1 VKRIPWLKLYLY
13 VILVLLFVPL
23 ILIVIFSFNDNMLS
37 VFPLTG
43 FTLEWYQEIF
53 SRRLYLLG
61 FRNSAIVATFTALGA
76 GLLGTL
82 AAYALNRYSP
92 KLSGLI
98 LSFLTLPILVP
109 GLVLGIAMLS
119 YFSFMGVPRSL
130 VTVILAHIV
139 FSTPY
144 VVLIM
149 NARFHNF
156 DWSIEEAARDL
167 GANAWQSV
175 REVLFPLIRA
185 SVFGAM
191 LLVFAISFD
200 EFIVTYFVIGS
211 QSTMP
216 MIIWSMLRRSVTPAL
231 NAISTLLLILS
242 FGLLIIALKVFN
254 VKLEL

>member
-1 VKRIPWLKLYLY
+1 MRFSWLKAY
-13 VILVLLFVPL
+13 VYFILILLFVPL
-23 ILIVIFSFNDNMLS
+23 FLIIIFSFNDNMLT
-37 VFPLTG
+37 VFPLRG
-43 FTLEWYQEIF
+43 FTFKWYDEIF
-53 SRRLYLLG
+53 SRRLYLQG
-61 FRNSAIVATFTALGA
+61 FRNSAVVASCASLGA

-82 AAYALNRYSP
+82 AAYGLNRYSP
-92 KLSGLI
+92 KFSGLL

-109 GLVLGIAMLS
+109 GLVLGISMLS
-119 YFSFMGVPRSL
+119 YFSFLGIPRTL

-156 DWSIEEAARDL
+156 DWAIEEAARDL
-167 GANAWQSV
+167 GANVWQRV
-175 REVLFPLIRA
+175 RDVLFPLIRA
-185 SVFGAM
+185 SIFGAI

-200 EFIVTYFVIGS
+200 EFVVTYFVIGN

-216 MIIWSMLRRSVTPAL
+216 MIIWSMLRRSVSPAL
-231 NAISTLLLILS
+231 NAVSTLLLALS
-242 FGLLIIALKVFN
+242 FTLLVVALKVFN